1 MLRAKLLA
9 ATAIATLMAAPAL
22 AQEATPPAQTT
33 VPDAMAP
40 TAPPAP
46 VPTPGQTTPTE
57 TMPMSAP
64 MAPAMPA
71 PAATA
76 AQTPAAS
83 GTVVDVLRSSG
94 QFTTLLSALDQ
105 AQLTE
110 TLSTRPAISIF
121 APTDA
126 AFAALP
132 EAERTRL
139 LDPANANDLRQ
150 LLLYHVIVAD
160 VTPDQ
165 LEGKKGGVPTASE
178 GQILLDGTGEMVKAD
193 SATVVS
199 AELDASNG
207 AVFPIDKVLNPAESM
222 AAMGDEEAA
231 TPADMGDDAGEAA
244 AATESTTAD
253 DSGDAAITTTT
264 VEPAEPGDTAPNG
277 QPAATTATTAAPP
290 VPNPTDGQVDD
301 PSMTPPVQT
310 PDASA
315 DGEEEGDPTPE

>member
-9 ATAIATLMAAPAL
+9 ATAVATLMAFPAL
-22 AQEATPPAQTT
+22 AQEATPPAQTS
-33 VPDAMAP
+33 VPDAMALA
-40 TAPPAP
+40 APPAT
-46 VPTPGQTTPTE
+46 VPTPGQTTSSQTDAA
-57 TMPMSAP
+57 TT
-64 MAPAMPA
+64 PAAAQTMPA

-94 QFTTLLSALDQ
+94 QFSTLLSALDQ

-139 LDPANANDLRQ
+139 LDPANVNELRQ

-165 LEGKKGGVPTASE
+165 LEGRKGGVPTASE
-178 GQILLDGTGEMVKAD
+178 SQILLDGTGEMIKAD
-193 SATVVS
+193 NANVVS

-207 AVFPIDKVLNPAESM
+207 AVFPIDKVLNPAQSM

-231 TPADMGDDAGEAA
+231 TPADMGDDAGA
-244 AATESTTAD
+244 AATTTDGTTAD
-253 DSGDAAITTTT
+253 DSGDAASTTTA
-264 VEPAEPGDTAPNG
+264 PAQPGDTAPTG
-277 QPAATTATTAAPP
+277 QPAATTTTTAAPP
-290 VPNPTDGQVDD
+290 VPNSTDGQVDD

-315 DGEEEGDPTPE
+315 DGEEEGDPTPQ